1 VVGSPGAVVGSP
13 GAVVGSP
20 GAVVGSQDLAVVGS
34 QDLAV
39 VGSPGAVVGSQDLA
53 AAVEGTQTVALC
65 PEPEQPVVQA
75 RDRLPAVLLLRWGR
89 RFQRVRRGAP
99 LAVRARRL
107 GCKGLP
113 RAPGQIRSGTRSD

>member
-1 VVGSPGAVVGSP
+1 
-13 GAVVGSP
+13 
-20 GAVVGSQDLAVVGS
+20 VVGS

-39 VGSPGAVVGSQDLA
+39 VGSPGAVVGSQAAVVGSPGAVVGNQGAVVGNQDLA
-53 AAVEGTQTVALC
+53 VAVEGTQTVALC
-65 PEPEQPVVQA
+65 REPEQPVVQA
-75 RDRLPAVLLLRWGR
+75 RDRLPAVLLLRQGW